1 MRRGPTRGRRVRERP
16 TLTPPR
22 PAARPIA
29 RNGPGWR
36 EDAGPVT
43 ASSPSDRVWQRA
55 AVLGSLWAAVEIVV
69 GAFLHNLRV
78 PFAGTL
84 LSAFGVVIVTA
95 GHRALPSRGIVW
107 RSALI
112 AALMKSMS
120 PSAVILGPMVG
131 ILAEGL
137 LMEAALAAIG
147 ANIAGYM
154 VSGALAVSWSLAQKL
169 LSTVIAFGPDVVRLY
184 TETYRFAARSLGVS
198 QFGPFDLVATL
209 FVVECAIGVVA
220 AGVGLRLGRRAGTVS
235 DAVALELKPPPPE
248 PRARLAEA
256 AHTTW
261 SLPRLAVA
269 AAALVAGMALVG
281 ALPLAFGA
289 MCVGLYSAWVFW
301 TYPRAMARLR
311 RPMFWIEVAGVMLL
325 AGLVLGGL
333 QHGLAGLVDGL
344 RAGSQM
350 VLRAMLVLFG
360 FSAVSVEL
368 RNPRILDWL
377 ERHRLRGLSDAL
389 GVAFGTLPAFTAALS
404 NGRSFLRAP
413 LASLTGMLQLA
424 NNLSLA
430 HGTGH
435 DGLVILTGRTGSG
448 KTTLA
453 GQVVDRLR
461 TRGFRVGGMLA
472 QGWLTPTG
480 GAGPLRRSGFDLV
493 DLQSGATMPLC
504 RVGEPGGPGY
514 ERCGPFEFTR
524 DGLTFGR
531 DALERGAAGADV
543 VVVDEV
549 GPLELSGGGWA
560 RSLDGLAIEFNGPLL
575 VIARLAVV
583 EAVKARWGTPTT
595 PVCDVAVADADAI
608 TALIE
613 ERADRLRKAGRQRQ
627 QQPAAS
633 L

>member
-1 MRRGPTRGRRVRERP
+1 M
-16 TLTPPR
+16 
-22 PAARPIA
+22 IA
-29 RNGPGWR
+29 G
-36 EDAGPVT
+36 A
-43 ASSPSDRVWQRA
+43 PSNRVWQRA

-84 LSAFGVVIVTA
+84 LAAFGVIIVTA
-95 GHRALPSRGIVW
+95 GHRALPGRGIVW
-107 RSALI
+107 RSALV

-137 LMEAALAAIG
+137 LMETALAVVG
-147 ANIAGYM
+147 ANAAGYV

-169 LSTVIAFGPDVVRLY
+169 LSTFIAFGPDVVRLY
-184 TETYRFAARSLGVS
+184 TETYRFAARSMGVS

-209 FVVECAIGVVA
+209 FVVECAIGAVA
-220 AGVGLRLGRRAGTVS
+220 ATVGLRLGRRVGTVS
-235 DAVALELKPPPPE
+235 DTVALEVKPPAPE

-261 SLPRLAVA
+261 SLPRLAIA
-269 AAALVAGMALVG
+269 AVALVAGMALVG
-281 ALPLAFGA
+281 ALPLLYGA
-289 MCVGLYSAWVFW
+289 ICVGLYAAWVSW

-333 QHGLAGLVDGL
+333 QYGLAGLLAGL
-344 RAGSQM
+344 HAGSQM

-389 GVAFGTLPAFTAALS
+389 GVAFGTLPAFTAAMS
-404 NGRSFLRAP
+404 SGRSFLRAP
-413 LASLTGMLQLA
+413 LASLAGMLQLA

-435 DGLVILTGRTGSG
+435 HGLVILTGRTGSG

-453 GQVVDRLR
+453 GLVVDRVR
-461 TRGFRVGGMLA
+461 AHGFRVGGMLA
-472 QGWLTPTG
+472 QGWLAPAG
-480 GAGPLRRSGFDLV
+480 GAEPLRRSGFDLV
-493 DLQSGATMPLC
+493 DLQSGAVMPLC
-504 RVGEPGGPGY
+504 RVGEPGGSGH

-524 DGLTFGR
+524 DGLAFGR
-531 DALERGAAGADV
+531 NALARGAAGADI

-560 RSLDGLAIEFNGPLL
+560 PSLDRLATGFDGPLL

-583 EAVKARWGTPTT
+583 EAVKARWGTQTT
-595 PVCDVAVADADAI
+595 PVCDVAVAKADAI
-608 TALIE
+608 AALIE
-613 ERADRLRKAGRQRQ
+613 ERVGRQRTARHES
-627 QQPAAS
+627 QQPPVPS
-633 L
+633 R